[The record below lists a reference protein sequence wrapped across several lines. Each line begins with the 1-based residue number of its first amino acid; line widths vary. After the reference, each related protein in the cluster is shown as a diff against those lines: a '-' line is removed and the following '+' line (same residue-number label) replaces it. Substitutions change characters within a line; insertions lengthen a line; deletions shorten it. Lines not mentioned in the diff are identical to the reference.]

1 MPKEKRSIWNKI
13 FGGKELPPASKE
25 TTQFEFMNNFSPVF
39 TSFGNDPYAS
49 DIVRSAIHTIATN
62 AAKLK
67 PKHVRRSGGDV
78 MNVGGQIERLL
89 SLRPNQFMSA
99 YDFLY
104 KTITLLMIRN
114 NVFVFINYGPDGRVE
129 GIYPVD
135 AQTVELIEA
144 ANVLYVKFTFPNGK
158 TMASEYEN
166 FIHLRRF
173 FSKNDM
179 FGENNDPMASTLQLI
194 TTTDEGIGNAVKSSA
209 FLRGLIQYNGMMK
222 EEDLKRN
229 RDRFVTD
236 YMDVT
241 NNGGIAA
248 LDSKAEYKELKT
260 SPVMID
266 AKQMEMIE
274 NKVYKYFNISKEI
287 VTSSYTEDQWNAF
300 YESVLEPL
308 AIQLSL
314 EFTYKLFT
322 DREQGHGNEIV
333 FEANR
338 LQYASNTTKISMVR
352 DLMPLGILSK
362 NEAREIFNLS
372 AIEDG
377 DQFVQTLNVVN
388 AAKADQYQLDE
399 SGTGKGGETNDKTQ
413 SNSDNGNTNN
423 DGSDG

>member
-1 MPKEKRSIWNKI
+1 MPKEKRSIWNKL
-13 FGGKELPPASKE
+13 FGSGPESKAVSNG
-25 TTQFEFMNNFSPVF
+25 TQFQFMNNFQPLF
-39 TSFGNDPYAS
+39 TSFGDDPYAS
-49 DIVRSAIHTIATN
+49 DIVRSSIHTIATN

-67 PKHVRRSGGDV
+67 PKHIRRTGGDV
-78 MNVGGQIERLL
+78 INVGGPIERLL

-99 YDFLY
+99 YDFYY
-104 KTITLLMIRN
+104 KLITLLMIRN

-129 GIYPVD
+129 GFYPVD
-135 AQTVELIEA
+135 AQSVELIEA
-144 ANVLYVKFTFPNGK
+144 ANVLYVRFTFPNGK
-158 TMASEYEN
+158 KMASEYEN
-166 FIHLRRF
+166 FVHLRRF
-173 FSKNDM
+173 FSKSDM
-179 FGENNDPMASTLQLI
+179 FGENNDPMIPMLQLI

-209 FLRGLIQYNGMMK
+209 FLRGLIQYGGMLK
-222 EEDLKRN
+222 DEDLKRN
-229 RDRFVTD
+229 RDRFVSD

-241 NNGGIAA
+241 NNGGVAA
-248 LDSKAEYKELKT
+248 LDSKAEYKELKS
-260 SPVMID
+260 SPMMVD

-274 NKVYKYFNISKEI
+274 NKVYTYFNLSRDI
-287 VTSSYTEDQWNAF
+287 VTSNYTEDQWNAF

-314 EFTYKLFT
+314 EFSYKLFT

-388 AAKADQYQLDE
+388 AAKADEYQLDE
-399 SGTGKGGETNDKTQ
+399 SGAGKGGETNDKNQ
-413 SNSDNGNTNN
+413 SNSDDGNTDD